1 MTTTRLIDEPRLN
14 PRRRLIVILVFL
26 RSRDALDDGGGAREG
41 VVDAGGVGRDDAEV
55 GHLRT
60 NKKRRQSNC
69 PYENK
74 KNKRTVRD
82 PGQSRGWC
90 VTQLATTPDVLSSNS
105 TRRKS
110 ASVPRGD

>member
-26 RSRDALDDGGGAREG
+26 RSCDALEDGGGAREG

-60 NKKRRQSNC
+60 
-69 PYENK
+69 K
-74 KNKRTVRD
+74 KNT
-82 PGQSRGWC
+82 
-90 VTQLATTPDVLSSNS
+90 
-105 TRRKS
+105 
-110 ASVPRGD
+110 ASVELPIRK

>member
-1 MTTTRLIDEPRLN
+1 MTTTRLIDEPRLNPRLN

-60 NKKRRQSNC
+60 KHGVSRIAQT
-69 PYENK
+69 EK
-74 KNKRTVRD
+74 KNT
-82 PGQSRGWC
+82 
-90 VTQLATTPDVLSSNS
+90 
-105 TRRKS
+105 
-110 ASVPRGD
+110 ASV